1 MLLGRVWDY
10 DMPVIDGVPMIDLT
24 EEKVAQLLELLKYHK
39 VKTVLEM
46 AYAMGWCDAA
56 GRAS

>member
-1 MLLGRVWDY
+1 MV
-10 DMPVIDGVPMIDLT
+10 DLT
-24 EEKVAQLLELLKYHK
+24 EEKIGQLLELLKYHK